1 MELIKRNIH
10 MDRLKCKA
18 SIQITLEDDIN
29 ISDSRPDA
37 LKLIMDR
44 GNVVIEEVRVTD
56 DHVGVKGR
64 LKVHLLYLAEG
75 QKAKVSAMEGEIPF
89 DEQIYMEGVRNGDG
103 VSVSWEIEDLST
115 GLINSRKFSAQS
127 VLLLKTV
134 CEEICDEETAIDIS
148 GTEPVEFRRKS
159 LSIASMAMKKK
170 DIFRMKEEVE
180 IPGSFPNIF
189 SMIWWE
195 VEPTEVEF
203 KMLDDKISVQGEI
216 RAFFLYTGEGEEEE
230 ICHYETVLPFAGS
243 LGCDGAREG
252 MIPEIRYLAETKEVV
267 VRPDFDGEERVIT
280 FELCLNMDICAY
292 EEEQVD
298 ILSDV
303 YGVVQETSVQEKDA
317 LFRSYMGR
325 SNGKMKLS
333 GHFKAPEGEQ
343 IGKILHTCAKLQ
355 ITDTSLVENGIEIG
369 GTVSLQVLYESSAQ
383 QNRFGMIKQELP
395 FRHMLEAEGI
405 GKDCVYP
412 LQTELEQIAVPIID
426 TDEIDVKC
434 VLFFHTNL
442 YRQWQEKIVE
452 QITTC
457 ELDSEK
463 MDSLPG
469 IAIYVVRDGDSLWDI
484 GKRYYVPISVIKQT
498 NELTSDEVK
507 TGDRILIMRSV

>member
-10 MDRLKCKA
+10 MDCLKCKA

-180 IPGSFPNIF
+180 I
-189 SMIWWE
+189 
-195 VEPTEVEF
+195 
-203 KMLDDKISVQGEI
+203 
-216 RAFFLYTGEGEEEE
+216 
-230 ICHYETVLPFAGS
+230 
-243 LGCDGAREG
+243 
-252 MIPEIRYLAETKEVV
+252 
-267 VRPDFDGEERVIT
+267 
-280 FELCLNMDICAY
+280 
-292 EEEQVD
+292 
-298 ILSDV
+298 
-303 YGVVQETSVQEKDA
+303 
-317 LFRSYMGR
+317 
-325 SNGKMKLS
+325 
-333 GHFKAPEGEQ
+333 Q
-343 IGKILHTCAKLQ
+343 IGRAH
-355 ITDTSLVENGIEIG
+355 V
-369 GTVSLQVLYESSAQ
+369 
-383 QNRFGMIKQELP
+383 
-395 FRHMLEAEGI
+395 
-405 GKDCVYP
+405 
-412 LQTELEQIAVPIID
+412 
-426 TDEIDVKC
+426 
-434 VLFFHTNL
+434 
-442 YRQWQEKIVE
+442 
-452 QITTC
+452 
-457 ELDSEK
+457 
-463 MDSLPG
+463 
-469 IAIYVVRDGDSLWDI
+469 
-484 GKRYYVPISVIKQT
+484 
-498 NELTSDEVK
+498 
-507 TGDRILIMRSV
+507 